1 MKWRNKAGFLSF
13 CVGTALSVQAPLTAL
28 AASPEFSRTA
38 QEWEKLRDNVL
49 EYEELADLIHEYNVT
64 VLNNEQTFKKEERN
78 KSLDDLLGDHLAA
91 AGDMYE
97 AAGNAGTDVQRITA
111 ELSARQ
117 EENSAIDAVLNEQD
131 WEMKRWTKEK
141 TEYLLVQE
149 AQKTMNS
156 YYQLKQQLIAAQKN
170 RELLDAVLT
179 STQTRMSVNMA
190 TQAEVLSARQNLQ
203 SADAQIQSLE
213 NQIESARKKLI
224 VMTGWAQGDTPEIS
238 AMPEVDLGR
247 IAAMDL
253 HQDLLDAL
261 ANDYTLKIDSRKVS
275 RAASAE
281 TRKICEQTAASD
293 REQIGVALNSAYSS
307 VQQAKTS
314 YDEASV
320 DLDVKTRNLATAST
334 QYDLGSISL
343 LDYRQAE
350 AALVTAQ
357 TSMEMK
363 RLALLQAIEDYDW
376 IVKGVRA

>member
-1 MKWRNKAGFLSF
+1 MKRRNRVGFLSL
-13 CVGTALSVQAPLTAL
+13 CVGTALSLQTPMMAL

-38 QEWEKLRDNVL
+38 EEWARLRDNVL
-49 EYEELADLIHEYNVT
+49 EYGELEDLIHEYNVT

-78 KSLDDLLGDHLAA
+78 KSIEDLLSDHLAA
-91 AGDMYE
+91 AGDLYQ
-97 AAGNAGTDVQRITA
+97 AAGSAETDVQRITA

-117 EENSAIDAVLNEQD
+117 EENSAIDAIINEQD
-131 WEMKRWTKEK
+131 WDMKRWTKEK
-141 TEYLLVQE
+141 TEKLLVQE
-149 AQKTMNS
+149 AQTTMNS

-170 RELLDAVLT
+170 RELLAAVLN
-179 STQTRMSVNMA
+179 STQTRVSVNMA
-190 TQAEVLSARQNLQ
+190 TQAEVLSAQQNLQ

-238 AMPEVDLGR
+238 SMPEVDFER
-247 IAAMDL
+247 ITAMDL

-261 ANDYTLKIDSRKVS
+261 ANDYTLKIDDRKVS

-281 TRKICEQTAASD
+281 TRKICEQTVASD

-314 YDEASV
+314 YDEAVV
-320 DLDVKTRNLATAST
+320 DLDVKTRNLTTAST
-334 QYDLGSISL
+334 QYGLGSISL

-357 TSMEMK
+357 TSLEMK

>member
-1 MKWRNKAGFLSF
+1 
-13 CVGTALSVQAPLTAL
+13 
-28 AASPEFSRTA
+28 
-38 QEWEKLRDNVL
+38 
-49 EYEELADLIHEYNVT
+49 
-64 VLNNEQTFKKEERN
+64 
-78 KSLDDLLGDHLAA
+78 
-91 AGDMYE
+91 
-97 AAGNAGTDVQRITA
+97 
-111 ELSARQ
+111 
-117 EENSAIDAVLNEQD
+117 
-131 WEMKRWTKEK
+131 MKRWTKEK

-190 TQAEVLSARQNLQ
+190 TKAEVLSARQNLQ